1 MFIRL
6 NPTRRWEPR
15 LRYKSSNALLC
26 RFMRLSLGTI
36 LFSAALS
43 IATSVALSQGAQG
56 TPEQREACTLDA
68 VNLCGTFIPDAKR
81 VEGCLLQ
88 RIAIVSLRCRAVIEK
103 GRRPDRTSVSG
114 SPHRSN

>member
-6 NPTRRWEPR
+6 NPIRRWEPR
-15 LRYKSSNALLC
+15 LRYRSSNALLYG
-26 RFMRLSLGTI
+26 FIRLTTGAI

-43 IATSVALSQGAQG
+43 ISTSLALSQGAEG

-68 VNLCGTFIPDAKR
+68 VNLCGAFIPDAKR

-88 RIAIVSLRCRAVIEK
+88 RIAMVSLRCRAVIEK
-103 GRRPDRTSVSG
+103 GRRPDPTSVSG